1 MSTKT
6 IQKPETKIGR
16 KIKLTPDLIKEFEK
30 KLSVGA
36 YAKYVAMSEGITE
49 RTYYLWL
56 ERGARAEKL
65 WEINK
70 KIPESEVLFFQ
81 FFQSVRQSE
90 ATAQVTL
97 TAMVFSQAAQDWKAA
112 MELMARKWPEQ
123 WAKKEFVD
131 FKGTMIDGPDK
142 RQEALNEFEDMF
154 KDVPRAKLASIIQET
169 NRKLNEAKN
178 GKPAGKAQTVKP
190 DTTA

>member
-1 MSTKT
+1 MSTK
-6 IQKPETKIGR
+6 KPESKIGR
-16 KIKLTPDLIKEFEK
+16 KIKLTPQLIEEFAK
-30 KLSVGA
+30 KLTIGA

-70 KIPESEVLFFQ
+70 KIPESELLFFQ

-97 TAMVFSQAAQDWKAA
+97 TAMVFSQAKEDWKAA

-123 WAKKEFVD
+123 WAKKEYVD
-131 FKGTMIDGPDK
+131 FKGTIDGPDK

-154 KDVPRAKLASIIQET
+154 KDVPRAKLAAIIQDT
-169 NRKLNEAKN
+169 NKRLNEAKN
-178 GKPAGKAQTVKP
+178 GNSAAKTQTVKP
-190 DTTA
+190 NTTP